1 LTIPYQTIQI
11 VEGGAIGQQYL
22 HRVCNYNATATST
35 LGVGWV
41 FDIDTELVNNTEHK
55 FIATID
61 ERSHQNTF
69 IRVASGGVEIPVIAT
84 FEEGEEQQP
93 YFRSGDHRKFIYAVD
108 NNTSIIMFSAFYTNG
123 QFIIVE
129 PNDIDYAK
137 MDNID
142 ELINGVYPVGK
153 AKADEN
159 GNNIANTY
167 ATKTE
172 LSELQIESENI
183 DEKVS
188 TNTNS
193 YTTDKPYAVLNKLG
207 GMSYKS
213 ENLLVLED
221 KAPTTINGITY
232 SVKDGVVTLNGTSTN
247 SSNFNIYF
255 NSLNNLSAGTYYY
268 TGFTNSM
275 AYNLQITKPDNT
287 YFYPGSNVSFSTDF
301 DSIKVISYI
310 FVKPNDTYNNVKFS
324 PMIVKGST
332 APTEYSQG
340 FVGIRDAIIT
350 KVNDLNIPSEIQAL
364 TGYGWGVN
372 DTCYNYIDFDRK
384 VFVQKV
390 GRVDLGT
397 LDYSIEY
404 NDVSQP
410 YRFLTSFAQ
419 GKIPATG
426 RNNNVLSAPYHTAPY
441 GTNEDLIIFIASNG
455 NLYVYN
461 QAYTTTEAFKTAMN
475 GVYLYYELSTP
486 IETDISDYI
495 DGKVVKTNGNIVFDN
510 EYNYPVPSEFIL
522 TISNNNVLSQNNI
535 GFIKGEYEKTY
546 NLLNLPDI
554 PSTTE
559 NGITYKVKDGV
570 LTLNGTATAK
580 ILKTIAK
587 FTLPAGTYYFKSFGE
602 KGDRD
607 TYHTGLYYVTG
618 PLIVSYNNTQ
628 FTLTRETEV
637 KYIWYVGKGVS
648 VSNVQFKDMI
658 TKGDK
663 PTPIFYPYKGNIV
676 HEKDIQDVVREKDI
690 QDVVR
695 ENNIQNFLPKVK
707 HFELAGNNNFA
718 VYFSLQLK
726 YNEEITTVAELFS
739 KLATNKPLIP
749 CSGYYWYDNKVYTLT
764 GLQSVDNTSIE
775 LQGFDSN
782 ATAQN
787 EIYES
792 WNTTITDIR
801 AIYVYEL

>member
-1 LTIPYQTIQI
+1 ML
-11 VEGGAIGQQYL
+11 
-22 HRVCNYNATATST
+22 
-35 LGVGWV
+35 
-41 FDIDTELVNNTEHK
+41 
-55 FIATID
+55 
-61 ERSHQNTF
+61 
-69 IRVASGGVEIPVIAT
+69 
-84 FEEGEEQQP
+84 
-93 YFRSGDHRKFIYAVD
+93 
-108 NNTSIIMFSAFYTNG
+108 
-123 QFIIVE
+123 
-129 PNDIDYAK
+129 
-137 MDNID
+137 
-142 ELINGVYPVGK
+142 
-153 AKADEN
+153 
-159 GNNIANTY
+159 
-167 ATKTE
+167 
-172 LSELQIESENI
+172 
-183 DEKVS
+183 
-188 TNTNS
+188 
-193 YTTDKPYAVLNKLG
+193 
-207 GMSYKS
+207 
-213 ENLLVLED
+213 
-221 KAPTTINGITY
+221 
-232 SVKDGVVTLNGTSTN
+232 
-247 SSNFNIYF
+247 
-255 NSLNNLSAGTYYY
+255 
-268 TGFTNSM
+268 
-275 AYNLQITKPDNT
+275 
-287 YFYPGSNVSFSTDF
+287 
-301 DSIKVISYI
+301 
-310 FVKPNDTYNNVKFS
+310 
-324 PMIVKGST
+324 VKGST

-340 FVGIRDAIIT
+340 FAGIRDAIIT

-397 LDYSIEY
+397 LTYERASLNTGYRFRTAIVGAKDTASNVVGNILCSIYTTLSFDNLYSQVRDKSMAISTNLLSIVNNDYS
-404 NDVSQP
+404 
-410 YRFLTSFAQ
+410 
-419 GKIPATG
+419 
-426 RNNNVLSAPYHTAPY
+426 TAD
-441 GTNEDLIIFIASNG
+441 T
-455 NLYVYN
+455 
-461 QAYTTTEAFKTAMN
+461 FKTAMN

-495 DGKVVKTNGNIVFDN
+495 DGKVVKTNGNIVFSN
-510 EYNYPVPSEFIL
+510 EYNYPVPSEFTL

-637 KYIWYVGKGVS
+637 KYIWYVEKGVS

-663 PTPIFYPYKGNIV
+663 PTPEFYPYKGNIV
-676 HEKDIQDVVREKDI
+676 HEKDI

-707 HFELAGNNNFA
+707 HFKLGGNNFEL
-718 VYFSLQLK
+718 YFSLQLK

-764 GLQSVDNTSIE
+764 GLQSVDNTTIE